1 MATAEMALQATS
13 MESTPE
19 QKATTQEPPML
30 VQIMEGVTFSAL
42 LILFSTLY
50 AFVTPVFLGA

>member
-1 MATAEMALQATS
+1 
-13 MESTPE
+13 MEPTPQ
-19 QKATTQEPPML
+19 QKAITNESPVL

-50 AFVTPVFLGA
+50 AFMTPVFLGM

>member
-13 MESTPE
+13 MEPTPE

>member
-1 MATAEMALQATS
+1 MATAEIALQAAS
-13 MESTPE
+13 MEPTPQQQAITKE
-19 QKATTQEPPML
+19 SPVL

-50 AFVTPVFLGA
+50 AFMTPVFLGM

>member
-1 MATAEMALQATS
+1 
-13 MESTPE
+13 
-19 QKATTQEPPML
+19 ML

-50 AFVTPVFLGA
+50 AFITPVFLGIQ